1 MTDNSELLNE
11 AEIDFLLKSAGN
23 DEAATAPAGR
33 ERTVTMRG
41 DLQQINLADIFQTLA
56 MAKMEGVLRLCNP
69 LEDREVYCR
78 DGHVQ
83 LLVPS
88 RTATRRLGQRMIQA
102 GLLTADQLR
111 TALIAQRKVKLPI
124 GELLVQEG
132 LVTTE
137 QVEEIVGMQIAEDLF
152 GLFTWQRGTF
162 EFYKHEGGGDG
173 AAAFAGCPEFEVNSL
188 LLEVARRSDEW
199 ESIFA
204 AIGSLDEV
212 PERIAE
218 PADDAKLGEV
228 HLAVLATVD
237 GNSTYRD
244 LADHTTYG
252 LFEAARAA
260 RDLVA
265 GGVCGNVDDAGLVRA
280 ADAAVAANQN
290 KKAVL
295 LLQTLRDRPGDRTL
309 GVLQAMAATMQRAG
323 EKRLGGQLLLEAA
336 QRQPAGE
343 AALELARAAQAL
355 AAHDPE
361 VLSFLRTVLIAHG
374 APDSP
379 ELETCTVE
387 LLDAL
392 IDADQLTAAIDI
404 IDDARRT
411 GTMQPQILVREARA
425 RQKHRDLAGAAEA
438 LFELGK
444 LYEARGDRPR
454 ALETYHSLL
463 RIDRSRKDVQKLVA
477 ALQRTRLGN
486 IVRVSAAVA
495 AALMLG
501 AMGFVLWQQHS
512 FDAQIAAADAEIS
525 SLLATGD
532 RSAAAAR
539 LAHWQQRLG
548 DCEPVDDLRSRVA
561 FAEAAE
567 RTRQQKELRLLVNE
581 QLTNAAAMLG
591 RGELEQALRVY
602 GELWQRPS
610 MQEEI
615 TRVVDSRFEVLLTT
629 LEQTAK
635 ALTNNLPPAPDT
647 LFDRKLLTTHLADL
661 QAVCPPASLRLFLEL
676 QRLHGAGRLPD
687 CLAEAPRQRVA
698 DLLERAASTFQR
710 TMELAAA
717 YTAAL
722 QRNDEQRQ
730 LDPMFKAAV
739 AREGEY
745 DFAGALELYR
755 ELEKQPSNGAELR
768 AHFRDRVARNATI
781 VKLTSAL
788 KAAAE
793 RGDFEAAQQQLRA
806 LRLSYPDVPFGKIVR
821 LPLRVTSE
829 PNGATVACNGTVVGR
844 TPLLLLRV
852 PELATRLEVTLDGF
866 TGQAVEIADDTT
878 PAWVAHL
885 VLGADQQWKHGSAI
899 DVPPATDATGTLFV
913 VDRSGTVTAR
923 TADGATSWTFR
934 SGDLSGLLTAP
945 RVFGDLVLIGSL
957 DGELRALEAATGAVR
972 WTRSGLPTETSP
984 LLVADKLVL
993 VTNDGHLRGVDLA
1006 QQQALDVQLPE
1017 ATRSNLLARGSRVIT
1032 LGQKGT
1038 VMAFDLPD
1046 LQRAWTRSTGTFG
1059 HANGAVAG
1067 NLLLLANDHG
1077 GLLGLDFESG
1087 APRWQ
1092 RDLEVE
1098 ILGAPVVS
1106 GDHIVV
1112 ATPGALVEVA
1122 ADDGHE
1128 LRRLPRPEQDW
1139 AGAPVRLGSRIVVAL
1154 HDGTLQVVDAQ
1165 TLAPIYR
1172 LRAARRSRYLAF
1184 DGSLLVVTPEH
1195 AVSWFRSLR

>member
-1 MTDNSELLNE
+1 MTDKSELLNE

-23 DEAATAPAGR
+23 DEAAAAPASR
-33 ERTVTMRG
+33 VRTVTMRG

-111 TALIAQRKVKLPI
+111 TALIAQRKIKLPI

-132 LVTTE
+132 LVTHE

-162 EFYKHEGGGDG
+162 EFYKHEGSGDG

-204 AIGSLDEV
+204 AIRSLDEV

-218 PADDAKLGEV
+218 PADDAELSDVHQALLGS
-228 HLAVLATVD
+228 VD
-237 GNSTYRD
+237 GTSTYRD

-265 GGVCGNVDDAGLVRA
+265 GGICGNVDDAGLV
-280 ADAAVAANQN
+280 DAANAAVTANQN

-295 LLQTLRDRPGDRTL
+295 LLQTLRDRPGDRAL
-309 GVLQAMAATMQRAG
+309 GVLQAMAATMQQAG

-343 AALELARAAQAL
+343 TALELARAAQAL
-355 AAHDPE
+355 AGHDPE

-379 ELETCTVE
+379 ELEACTVE

-392 IDADQLTAAIDI
+392 IDADQLGAAIDI

-411 GTMQPQILVREARA
+411 GTMRPQILVREARA
-425 RQKHRDLAGAAEA
+425 RQKHRDLTGAAEA

-444 LYEARGDRPR
+444 HYEDQGDRPR

-463 RIDRSRKDVQKLVA
+463 RVDRSRKDVQKLVT

-486 IVRVSAAVA
+486 IVRLCATIAAV
-495 AALMLG
+495 LMLG

-512 FDAQIAAADAEIS
+512 FDSQVAEADAEIS
-525 SLLATGD
+525 ALLATGD

-539 LAHWQQRLG
+539 LADWQRRLG

-567 RTRQQKELRLLVNE
+567 HTRQQKELRLLVNE
-581 QLTNAAAMLG
+581 QLTNAAALLG
-591 RGELEQALRVY
+591 RGELEQALRIY
-602 GELWQRPS
+602 GDLWQRPS
-610 MQEEI
+610 LQDEI
-615 TRVVDSRFEVLLTT
+615 TKIVDSRFEVLLTT

-635 ALTNNLPPAPDT
+635 ALANNLPPAPDT

-661 QAVCPPASLRLFLEL
+661 QAVCPPATLRLFADL
-676 QRLHGAGRLPD
+676 QRLQEAARLPE
-687 CLAEAPRQRVA
+687 CLAEAPRQRITTLV
-698 DLLERAASTFQR
+698 ERAATTFQR
-710 TMELAAA
+710 TALLAAA

-755 ELEKQPSNGAELR
+755 ELEKQPSNDAELR

-793 RGDFEAAQQQLRA
+793 RGDFDAAQQQLRA
-806 LRLSYPDVPFGKIVR
+806 LRLSYPDVPFGRIVR

-829 PNGATVACNGTVVGR
+829 PNGAAVTCNGAAVGR

-852 PELATRLEVTLDGF
+852 PEQPTRLEVALEGF
-866 TGQAVEIADDTT
+866 TGQAIEIADDTT

-899 DVPPATDATGTLFV
+899 DVPPAIDAAGTLFV

-923 TADGATSWTFR
+923 AADGSPRGTYR
-934 SGDLSGLLTAP
+934 SEDLSGLLTAP
-945 RVFGDLVLIGSL
+945 RVFGDLVLVASL
-957 DGELRALEAATGAVR
+957 DGDLRALDTKTGAVR
-972 WTRSGLPTETSP
+972 WTLAGLPTETAP
-984 LLVADKLVL
+984 QLVADKLVL
-993 VTNDGHLRGVDLA
+993 ATNDGHLRGVDLGR
-1006 QQQALDVQLPE
+1006 QQALDIVMPE
-1017 ATRSNLLARGSRVIT
+1017 ATRSGLLVRGSRIVV

-1046 LQRAWTRSTGTFG
+1046 LQRAWTRGTGTFG
-1059 HANGAVAG
+1059 HASGVIAG
-1067 NLLLLANDHG
+1067 NLLLLGNDHG
-1077 GLLGLDFESG
+1077 GLLALDLDSG
-1087 APRWQ
+1087 EPRWQ
-1092 RDLEVE
+1092 RDLELE
-1098 ILGAPVVS
+1098 ILGAPIVT
-1106 GDHIVV
+1106 GQGLVV
-1112 ATPGALVEVA
+1112 ATPGALIELHP
-1122 ADDGHE
+1122 DDGHE

-1139 AGAPVRLGSRIVVAL
+1139 AGAPAQLGNRIVLAL
-1154 HDGTLQVVDAQ
+1154 RDGTLQVVDAS
-1165 TLAPIYR
+1165 TLAPSYR
-1172 LRAARRSRYLAF
+1172 LRAPRRSRCLAF
-1184 DGSLLVVTPEH
+1184 DGALLVVAPDH